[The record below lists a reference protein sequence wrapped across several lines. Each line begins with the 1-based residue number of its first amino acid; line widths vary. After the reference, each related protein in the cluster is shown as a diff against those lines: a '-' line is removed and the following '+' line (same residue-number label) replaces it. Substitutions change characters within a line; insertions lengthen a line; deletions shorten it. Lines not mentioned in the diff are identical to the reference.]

1 MSFLLKKP
9 QELAAASPTIVTQNS
24 LNSSDAVMDINKSNP
39 EQYSEPPLV
48 DSVFDNGNIPINA
61 TDFLRDGVIAQ
72 FPLAPKISQLIHTVS
87 NLISA
92 LFCLLMIWWMLII
105 SKLFSQTEQM
115 QELTISH

>member
-1 MSFLLKKP
+1 MDLPKNGDVITLDNVSGAARNMSFLLKKP

-61 TDFLRDGVIAQ
+61 TDF
-72 FPLAPKISQLIHTVS
+72 
-87 NLISA
+87 
-92 LFCLLMIWWMLII
+92 
-105 SKLFSQTEQM
+105 
-115 QELTISH
+115 